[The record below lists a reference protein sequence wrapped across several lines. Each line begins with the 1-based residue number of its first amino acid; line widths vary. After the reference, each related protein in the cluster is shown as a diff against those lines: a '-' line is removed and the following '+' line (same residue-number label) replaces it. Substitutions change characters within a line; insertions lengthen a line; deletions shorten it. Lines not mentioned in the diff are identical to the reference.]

1 MHTKIRLMRERTMTL
16 YVARS
21 HLYDS
26 QNIRMTSYVL
36 VFSEEN
42 MDILG
47 THFGTSLT
55 LLVIGVRKQ
64 IKYVWNHN
72 ELNNKQK

>member
-64 IKYVWNHN
+64 IKYV
-72 ELNNKQK
+72 